1 MKNIYDNLLLHICNI
16 SIKAGHEIMQFY
28 NNNNEVIF
36 KKDSSPL
43 TEADLAANNLI
54 IQELNSLDKKIKI
67 ITEESLVDWN
77 TRKTWS
83 QYWLV
88 DPLDGTKEFINKND
102 EFTVNIALIEKNE
115 PVIGIIYAPALS
127 KLYYASKNNGAF
139 KLTGSKIFENLNES
153 QSIKVNRLTNLNETR
168 IISSRSHSNDKVNNW
183 ISENFDKVKF
193 LKKGSS
199 LKFCEIAEG
208 NADFYPRF
216 GPTSEWDIAAG
227 HIILKEAGGTL
238 LTLNNKQIFYNTKD
252 SLINPEF
259 VASNNLIKI

>member
-1 MKNIYDNLLLHICNI
+1 MKNIYENLLLHLCNI
-16 SIKAGHEIMQFY
+16 SIKAGHAIMQFY
-28 NNNNEVIF
+28 NNKNEVSF

-115 PVIGIIYAPALS
+115 PVIGVIYAPALS

-153 QSIKVNRLTNLNETR
+153 QSITVNRHSNLNETR
-168 IISSRSHSNDKVNNW
+168 ILSSRSHSNEKVNNW
-183 ISENFDKVKF
+183 IAENFDKVTII
-193 LKKGSS
+193 KKGSS

-208 NADFYPRF
+208 KADLYPRF

-227 HIILKEAGGTL
+227 HLILKEAGGTL
-238 LTLNNKQIFYNTKD
+238 LTLDNKQILYNTKD

-259 VASNNLIKI
+259 IASNNLIKI